1 MNKNDKK
8 AIFIGECMIE
18 LNGDISS
25 LGTLNSNMQVNFGG
39 DTYNSAVYFNRL
51 TDHKTNTFYC
61 TALSNDNFSK
71 KMILRFKNEELNC
84 KYIRT
89 DGTTPPGLYSIEI
102 DERGERSFSYWRNQS
117 PSKKIFTGD
126 KINLQIP
133 EPKEASLKPY
143 DFKLEIVYEDDDLL
157 VINKPAGIIM
167 HPGAGNYD
175 ETIVNALMH
184 YNKDSLSTIGDELRP
199 GIVHRIDKDTSG
211 LIVIAKNNTTHE
223 NLSHQFSEHTITRV
237 YQLLIWGKLRPSSG
251 KIDTFITRSSKNR
264 QMMEVS
270 SSKGKRA
277 ITNYKTIEIF
287 ENDKTPTLSLVECR
301 LETGRTHQI
310 RVHMTHMGNS
320 IMGDGKYKKK
330 YKKLKN
336 IDASL
341 ENLIYK
347 LDRQFLHAQT
357 LGFIHP
363 KTNDE
368 MTFTS
373 ILPQELEN
381 ILVLLRNTDK

>member
-1 MNKNDKK
+1 MEKNINLIVQEDENNLRVDVFINKRENLISRTRIKNLILKEKLKLNDKVV
-8 AIFIGECMIE
+8 I
-18 LNGDISS
+18 
-25 LGTLNSNMQVNFGG
+25 
-39 DTYNSAVYFNRL
+39 
-51 TDHKTNTFYC
+51 
-61 TALSNDNFSK
+61 
-71 KMILRFKNEELNC
+71 
-84 KYIRT
+84 
-89 DGTTPPGLYSIEI
+89 
-102 DERGERSFSYWRNQS
+102 S
-117 PSKKIFTGD
+117 PSKKVSVGD
-126 KINLQIP
+126 NILLLIP
-133 EPKEASLKPY
+133 NPKKASLKPY
-143 DFKLEIVYEDDDLL
+143 DFKLEIVHEDQDLL

-184 YNKDSLSTIGDELRP
+184 YNENALSTIGDELRP

-211 LIVIAKNNTTHE
+211 LIVVAKNNETHE
-223 NLSHQFSEHTITRV
+223 NLSIQFSNHTITRV

-251 KIDTFITRSSKNR
+251 KIDTLITRSSKNR

-270 SSKGKRA
+270 SSKGKQA
-277 ITNYKTIEIF
+277 ITNYKTLEIF

-336 IDASL
+336 IDTNL

-357 LGFIHP
+357 LGFTHP
-363 KTNDE
+363 KTDE
-368 MTFTS
+368 EMIFTS
-373 ILPQELEN
+373 KLPHELEN
-381 ILVLLRNTDK
+381 ILLLLRNTGK